1 MSSILKGKNI
11 VLGVTASIAA
21 YKAAE
26 IVSLLRERGASVYP
40 IMTREATFLIHPITL
55 KTLAD
60 QKVATRLFDQ
70 EPVIKHISLSK
81 LADLVLIAPAT
92 ANIIGKIAS
101 GIADDLLTTTVMATS
116 APVVIAPAMNEKMYS
131 NPVVQ
136 RNISD
141 LKALGYRFI
150 GPESGKLACG
160 EVGKGRMTEPQI
172 IVDYVEKIFSFLK
185 DLEGKSFIVTAGP
198 TREPWDEVR
207 FISNYSS
214 GKMGFAIS
222 EEAQKRGAKVILI
235 SGPSTLEPPP
245 GVLFY
250 PVKTCEEM
258 RAKVKEFFLQVDG
271 LIMAAAPADFR
282 PSVREKGKIKKES
295 SEKVVLEL
303 VKNPDIL
310 EEMGKIKGK
319 KILVGFCAET
329 QNLQERARKK
339 LKQKNLDLIVANDLT
354 QPGAGFE
361 EDTNKVIFIYRKG
374 EVKDFPLMS
383 KREVAREILNEVK
396 KIMNDTK

>member
-1 MSSILKGKNI
+1 MSSILRGKNI

-160 EVGKGRMTEPQI
+160 EAGKGRMTEPQI
-172 IVDYVEKIFSFLK
+172 IVDYVEKVFSFLK

-198 TREPWDEVR
+198 TRELWDEVR

-214 GKMGFAIS
+214 GKMGFAIA

-250 PVKTCEEM
+250 PIKTCEEM

-295 SEKVVLEL
+295 KEKVILEL

-310 EEMGKIKGK
+310 EEMGKIKRE

-329 QNLQERARKK
+329 QNLQERAKEK
-339 LKQKNLDLIVANDLT
+339 LKRKNLDLIVANDLT
-354 QPGAGFE
+354 QPGAGFG
-361 EDTNKVIFIYRKG
+361 EDTNKVIFINRKG

-396 KIMNDTK
+396 RIMNDTK

>member
-1 MSSILKGKNI
+1 MVQ
-11 VLGVTASIAA
+11 VL
-21 YKAAE
+21 
-26 IVSLLRERGASVYP
+26 L
-40 IMTREATFLIHPITL
+40 
-55 KTLAD
+55 
-60 QKVATRLFDQ
+60 
-70 EPVIKHISLSK
+70 
-81 LADLVLIAPAT
+81 
-92 ANIIGKIAS
+92 
-101 GIADDLLTTTVMATS
+101 
-116 APVVIAPAMNEKMYS
+116 
-131 NPVVQ
+131 NP
-136 RNISD
+136 
-141 LKALGYRFI
+141 L
-150 GPESGKLACG
+150 
-160 EVGKGRMTEPQI
+160 
-172 IVDYVEKIFSFLK
+172 
-185 DLEGKSFIVTAGP
+185 
-198 TREPWDEVR
+198 
-207 FISNYSS
+207 
-214 GKMGFAIS
+214 
-222 EEAQKRGAKVILI
+222 
-235 SGPSTLEPPP
+235 P
-245 GVLFY
+245 GCLFY